1 MEFHISG
8 KARKL
13 YDFSEKLFSYN
24 GNVIFADIRAVREF
38 TAKIN
43 AVRVK
48 EGRPQT
54 YAGEINALGLLD
66 EITHAL
72 LDQYRKRYAPEMK
85 TEAYDRLKETLGELV
100 SRTDALLLIKREKY
114 RNDDGQGGGPHS
126 RQIAQVDGKRFAADL
141 FRRVFSAD
149 EVDSVTEH
157 VRCDSQIAAERFEN
171 CRIVPDPAPQGA
183 GQFRNRFGR
192 PAEMPDQAFFGFHR
206 AASFCDGAAGSAAA
220 ADRSYLIGSSENGK
234 NPVSFSP
241 QERADGVSFFL
252 SSLVFFIRYG

>member
-85 TEAYDRLKETLGELV
+85 TEAYDRLKETLGEENLEATLTAFCEEFPPLSV
-100 SRTDALLLIKREKY
+100 VKNEQTVEEYLD
-114 RNDDGQGGGPHS
+114 P
-126 RQIAQVDGKRFAADL
+126 
-141 FRRVFSAD
+141 RV
-149 EVDSVTEH
+149 
-157 VRCDSQIAAERFEN
+157 
-171 CRIVPDPAPQGA
+171 PQGIKNRLDTVEEILVLWITN
-183 GQFRNRFGR
+183 RN
-192 PAEMPDQAFFGFHR
+192 PAAMK
-206 AASFCDGAAGSAAA
+206 AAGELFDESHLSEISDYNKLILNLDNYVRELPAI
-220 ADRSYLIGSSENGK
+220 DGMTIIEYLRLPALK
-234 NPVSFSP
+234 YP
-241 QERADGVSFFL
+241 D
-252 SSLVFFIRYG
+252 SLFDQLNYIQHHCSVVLGE